1 MDTSKTFL
9 GQFLNLRFVYFN
21 KLNSV
26 QTLFYISSPLLLV
39 FLLTL
44 ILPTNSFAQLKTK
57 PVVTLDN
64 ISVGTLLFKNVENS
78 EENIPAPLLYTR
90 YDIDLS
96 GPVVNT
102 TLTQYF
108 QNKTK
113 KFLEGIYAFPLPE
126 QSAIHGFRMRVGK
139 RFIEGKIQEK
149 TKAKKIFETART
161 RGRKAALLIQKRPN
175 LFTNAVT
182 NIGPGETIVIQLKF
196 QEIIKPVNEIFTL
209 RLPLVAAPRYEPY
222 SNNQKISSQNNPEIF
237 DKEKIKNKNVLTKIT
252 DQNLTAPRTL
262 NLHNPVNITVKL
274 NAGFPLGNIY
284 SASHK
289 IVVKRENMTKAVI
302 RLATVDSADRD
313 FLLSW
318 NSNNFKNPKLFL
330 FKETIKDG
338 VFHAATITPP
348 RRSALKSPMSRN
360 IIFIQDISGSMDGH
374 SIKQAKKAL
383 KFALERLK
391 PNDRFNIIFFNDQ
404 ARALSPTLMKASRHN
419 LNHTLKILNSMKA
432 SGGTEML
439 AALSLGLGMAEAIDD
454 KRVKQIVFLTDGAVS
469 NERELYSTIQKNL
482 GNSRLFTIGIG
493 SAPNDYFM
501 KTAARIGRGSFVFI
515 SNLET
520 AGETIKQFL
529 KKIES
534 PVLTN
539 LKLNLPDQKSLV
551 TPSPLP
557 DLYAGEPIIITFKSD
572 KGQSGIAELE
582 GVFNSEKIKITFK
595 TSDAVERVGIAKLWA
610 GRYIRDLELKRTNPW
625 SKRFSKNWIN
635 EEILRTGLK
644 FQVMSSQT
652 SFVAVDKDHSSRFHQ
667 FLFKKNIPNN
677 LPAGWNRE
685 IWFPETILGPS
696 FGGSIFPELNRKNK
710 KLKILEGE
718 DNGFIKVSLPQTGL
732 DWRQTLYLGVLILT
746 LATVLSG
753 LLIIKK
759 ICRQQ

>member
-1 MDTSKTFL
+1 MI
-9 GQFLNLRFVYFN
+9 
-21 KLNSV
+21 
-26 QTLFYISSPLLLV
+26 LF

-44 ILPTNSFAQLKTK
+44 ILPTNSFAQLIKK

-64 ISVGTLLFKNVENS
+64 ISVGTLLFKNVKNL
-78 EENIPAPLLYTR
+78 EEKIPAPLLYTR

-96 GPVVNT
+96 GSVVNT

-161 RGRKAALLIQKRPN
+161 QGKKAALLIQKRPN
-175 LFTNAVT
+175 LFRNAVT
-182 NIGPGETIVIQLKF
+182 NIGPGETIVVQLKF
-196 QEIIKPVNEIFTL
+196 QEIIKPVNEMFTL
-209 RLPLVAAPRYEPY
+209 RLPLVAAPRYEPN
-222 SNNQKISSQNNPEIF
+222 SNNQTIRSKNNPVIF
-237 DKEKIKNKNVLTKIT
+237 DKEKNKYKNMLIKFAEQKFT
-252 DQNLTAPRTL
+252 DPSTL

-289 IVVKRENMTKAVI
+289 IMVERKNETKAVI
-302 RLATVDSADRD
+302 RLATADSADRD

-318 NSNNFKNPKLFL
+318 NYSSFKNPKLFL

-348 RRSALKSPMSRN
+348 RRSALKPPMPRD
-360 IIFIQDISGSMDGH
+360 IIFIQDVSGSMDGH
-374 SIKQAKKAL
+374 SIKQAKNAL

-391 PNDRFNIIFFNDQ
+391 PHDRFNIIFFNDQ
-404 ARALSPTLMKASRHN
+404 PRALSPTLIKVNRYN
-419 LNHTLKILNSMKA
+419 LKYTLKILNNMKA

-439 AALSLGLGMAEAIDD
+439 AALSLGLEMAETTDD
-454 KRVKQIVFLTDGAVS
+454 KRIKQIVFLTDGAIS
-469 NERELYSTIQKNL
+469 NEREVFSTIQKKL

-534 PVLTN
+534 PILTN
-539 LKLNLPDQKSLV
+539 LKLILPDQKSLV

-557 DLYAGEPIIITFKSD
+557 DLYTGEPLIITFKSD
-572 KGQSGIAELE
+572 KGQGGNAELE
-582 GVFNSEKIKITFK
+582 GIFNSKKIKINFEI
-595 TSDAVERVGIAKLWA
+595 SNAVEREGIAKLWA
-610 GRYIRDLELKRTNPW
+610 RRYIRDLELKRTNPW
-625 SKRFSKNWIN
+625 SKGFSKKWIN

-652 SFVAVDKDHSSRFHQ
+652 SFVAVDKNYSSRFHQ

-685 IWFPETILGPS
+685 IWFPKTILGPN
-696 FGGSIFPELNRKNK
+696 FGGSNFPELNNKNK
-710 KLKILEGE
+710 ILNILDGAN
-718 DNGFIKVSLPQTGL
+718 NGFIKVSLPQTGL

-746 LATVLSG
+746 LATVLG
-753 LLIIKK
+753 GFLIIKK

>member
-1 MDTSKTFL
+1 M
-9 GQFLNLRFVYFN
+9 
-21 KLNSV
+21 
-26 QTLFYISSPLLLV
+26 ILV

-44 ILPTNSFAQLKTK
+44 ILSTNSFAQLIKK

-64 ISVGTLLFKNVENS
+64 ISVGTLLFKNVKNL
-78 EENIPAPLLYTR
+78 EEKIPAPLLYTR

-96 GPVVNT
+96 GSVVNT

-161 RGRKAALLIQKRPN
+161 QGKKAAFLIQKRPN
-175 LFTNAVT
+175 LFTNAIT
-182 NIGPGETIVIQLKF
+182 NIGPGETIVVQLKF

-209 RLPLVAAPRYEPY
+209 RLPLVAAPRYEPN
-222 SNNQKISSQNNPEIF
+222 SNNQTIRSKNNPVIF
-237 DKEKIKNKNVLTKIT
+237 DKEKNKYKNMLIKFAEQKFT
-252 DQNLTAPRTL
+252 DPSTL

-289 IVVKRENMTKAVI
+289 IMVERKNETKAVI
-302 RLATVDSADRD
+302 RLATADSADRD

-318 NSNNFKNPKLFL
+318 NYSSFKNPKLFL

-348 RRSALKSPMSRN
+348 RRSALKPPMPRD
-360 IIFIQDISGSMDGH
+360 IIFIQDVSGSMDGH
-374 SIKQAKKAL
+374 SIKQAKNAL

-391 PNDRFNIIFFNDQ
+391 PHDRFNIIFFNDQ
-404 ARALSPTLMKASRHN
+404 PRALSPTLIKVNRYN
-419 LNHTLKILNSMKA
+419 LKYTLKILNNMKA

-439 AALSLGLGMAEAIDD
+439 AALSLGLEMAETTDD
-454 KRVKQIVFLTDGAVS
+454 KRIKQIVFLTDGAIS
-469 NERELYSTIQKNL
+469 NEREVFSTIQKKL

-534 PVLTN
+534 PILTN
-539 LKLNLPDQKSLV
+539 LKLILPDQKSLV

-557 DLYAGEPIIITFKSD
+557 DLYTGEPLIITFKSD
-572 KGQSGIAELE
+572 KGQDGNAELE
-582 GVFNSEKIKITFK
+582 GIFNSKKIKINFEI
-595 TSDAVERVGIAKLWA
+595 SNAVEREGIAKLWA
-610 GRYIRDLELKRTNPW
+610 RRYIRDLELKRTNPW
-625 SKRFSKNWIN
+625 SKGFSKKWIN

-652 SFVAVDKDHSSRFHQ
+652 SFVAVDKNYSSRFHQ

-685 IWFPETILGPS
+685 IWFPKTILGPN
-696 FGGSIFPELNRKNK
+696 FGGSNFPELNNKNK
-710 KLKILEGE
+710 ILNILDGAN
-718 DNGFIKVSLPQTGL
+718 NGFIKVSLPQTGL

-746 LATVLSG
+746 LATVLG
-753 LLIIKK
+753 GFLIIKK